1 MPRTFRSFLHA
12 LHGLLHA
19 YAKERNLQVF
29 TVVYALILIGAGF
42 IGLLTWEWLA
52 LILAGGLFL
61 CVELLNTAIERL
73 ADVLDH
79 ERKLLGRSEYHA
91 GMKWTKDVAASASLM
106 SLVVVIVVIVM
117 VFWPYGEIALGGRW

>member
-1 MPRTFRSFLHA
+1 MPLLHSFLHA

-19 YAKERNLQVF
+19 YARERNLQVF

-61 CVELLNTAIERL
+61 AVELLNTAIERL
-73 ADVLDH
+73 SDVLDH
-79 ERKLLGRSEYHA
+79 ERKLLGRAEYHA
-91 GMKWTKDVAASASLM
+91 GMKWTKDVAASASLV
-106 SLVVVIVVIVM
+106 SLVIVIVVMVI
-117 VFWPYGEIALGGRW
+117 VFWPYGELLIGW